1 MFRKAALTFAAL
13 AFAGSASALVLT
25 ESATPNDSDETFVE
39 ENQEFFGNPVLDVNG
54 VKVGTVIDV
63 RTEPGFKRQLV
74 VAFDEG
80 AMNTFSGWIFDLDE
94 KWESGGTIDLFETRE
109 ELQMKLDSY
118 AAKNPDA
125 LLDPEG
131 ILDK

>member
-39 ENQEFFGNPVLDVNG
+39 ENQEFIGNPVLDVNG
-54 VKVGTVIDV
+54 VKVGTVIDA

-74 VAFDEG
+74 VAFDDR

-94 KWESGGTIDLFETRE
+94 KWESGGTIELFETRE

-131 ILDK
+131 ILEK